1 MEDKNTLR
9 GIYFFNDIAD
19 VSKIKQQVTN
29 HRFMAIIMHKAGIL
43 QFSIEDKQYTLSH
56 NDVLFCTPLVLSG
69 NNYTH
74 SSDFKAQ
81 ALLLDMEEYKEV
93 FHEMFL
99 YEQNWW
105 KRTLFIHNHPVMHI
119 PSETIELASHIEAIV
134 SHISQYT
141 ESRYSPKMLQSLL
154 QIFVCM
160 LMARIDELMK
170 QEDDELGTEKNN
182 LPQLGRSELIFKDFL
197 VLLNEKRPR
206 SRFCSWYAEQLC
218 ITEKHL
224 SSICKRVSGKTA
236 TQWINEM
243 VTEDIRHLLLHS
255 ELSIKEIAVQLEF
268 PNLSFFGKYTKQHLG
283 CSPKHFREQVKA

>member
-1 MEDKNTLR
+1 MEEKNTYR

-19 VSKIKQQVTN
+19 LDIIKQQASN
-29 HRFMAIIMHKAGIL
+29 RQFLAIIMHKSGIL
-43 QFSIEDKQYTLSH
+43 QFRIEDRQYTLSH
-56 NDVLFCTPLVLSG
+56 NDILFCTPMILSDD
-69 NNYTH
+69 YTL
-74 SSDFKAQ
+74 SSDFKARG
-81 ALLLDMEEYKEV
+81 LLLDVAEYKEV
-93 FHEMFL
+93 FHDMFL
-99 YEQNWW
+99 HEEDWW
-105 KRTLFIHNHPVMHI
+105 KRTLYIHNHPVMHI
-119 PSETIELASHIEAIV
+119 TSEAIELGYHIEAIV
-134 SHISQYT
+134 SHIRLYMDSK
-141 ESRYSPKMLQSLL
+141 YSPKMLQSLL

-160 LMARIDELMK
+160 LMAHIDEQMK
-170 QEDDELGTEKNN
+170 QEKEEGIMPEICTQEK
-182 LPQLGRSELIFKDFL
+182 LGRSKLIFKDFL

-255 ELSIKEIAVQLEF
+255 ELSIKEIAMQLEF

-283 CSPKHFREQVKA
+283 YSPKQIREQAKA